1 MNEVHGF
8 DQAPAAPAVLAPEI
22 DSDDIRSL
30 MASAPETLPVEDRP
44 RTPNVYAALEQL
56 DAEREAERAAGHQA
70 GRGAAE
76 PAPDAPAE
84 GVAET
89 LTHADRDAVWTA
101 LAPEPA
107 AADDWT
113 AQAEPVGP
121 EVLRWRREDDD
132 LIPTGPNGA
141 GRRRLRLRRR

>member
-1 MNEVHGF
+1 VSDVHGY
-8 DQAPAAPAVLAPEI
+8 DPAPAAPTVLAPEI

-30 MASAPETLPVEDRP
+30 MASGPGPAALPVEDRP

-56 DAEREAERAAGHQA
+56 DAEREAERG
-70 GRGAAE
+70 
-76 PAPDAPAE
+76 
-84 GVAET
+84 AET
-89 LTHADRDAVWTA
+89 LTHADRDAAWSA
-101 LAPEPA
+101 LAPQPA
-107 AADDWT
+107 PPEDWT

-141 GRRRLRLRRR
+141 GRRRLHLRRR

>member
-1 MNEVHGF
+1 MSDVHGF
-8 DQAPAAPAVLAPEI
+8 DRAPAAPALLAPEI

-30 MASAPETLPVEDRP
+30 MATGPAVLPVEDRP

-56 DAEREAERAAGHQA
+56 DAEREAERQAAEQKAAEHRA
-70 GRGAAE
+70 AVEARAE
-76 PAPDAPAE
+76 PA
-84 GVAET
+84 AET
-89 LTHADRDAVWTA
+89 LTHADRDAAWSA
-101 LAPEPA
+101 LTPEP

-113 AQAEPVGP
+113 ASAEPVGP
-121 EVLRWRREDDD
+121 EMLRWRREDDD